1 MNEVKW
7 GGMSRMKAACT
18 ALVISAVVPVA
29 AFAQAAGVD
38 TSEIESKIEM
48 YAAAAVALILVF
60 ALARWGKRAAKLV
73 G

>member
-1 MNEVKW
+1 MNDVKR
-7 GGMSRMKAACT
+7 GGISRMKAAGSTLMLT
-18 ALVISAVVPVA
+18 ALVPVA
-29 AFAQAAGVD
+29 AFAQATGVD
-38 TSEIESKIEM
+38 TTEIESKIEM